1 MLNFSLKKLYLKKNL
16 CYISNNNNT
25 KQIASDLASQF
36 GPDCEIVIHD
46 LKTNDPEHSIVYIE
60 NGHVTGRGIGDG
72 PSNAVFDVIRHN
84 NKKGSD
90 STDEIQDHSGYL
102 MKTSD
107 GKILKC
113 STSYIRDDDGTLH
126 YVFGINYD
134 ITKLTMIESALHA
147 LVTPVNKE
155 EKPKEITHSVNDLLD
170 HLIEESV
177 ALVGK
182 PVALMNKE
190 DKVTAIQFLNDSGA
204 FLITKSGDKVANY
217 FGISKYTLYSYI
229 DVNK

>member
-1 MLNFSLKKLYLKKNL
+1 MGRLTVL
-16 CYISNNNNT
+16 
-25 KQIASDLASQF
+25 KQIARDIASQF
-36 GPDCEIVIHD
+36 GSDCEVVIHD
-46 LKTNDPEHSIVYIE
+46 LKTNDPEHSIVYIV
-60 NGHVTGRGIGDG
+60 NGHVTNRDIGDG
-72 PSNAVFDVIRHN
+72 PSNAVFDVIRKQ
-84 NKKGSD
+84 NKKED
-90 STDEIQDHSGYL
+90 DLEDHTGYL

-134 ITKLTMIESALHA
+134 ITKLTMVESALHS
-147 LVTPVNKE
+147 LVTPEDKE
-155 EKPKEITHSVNDLLD
+155 EKPKEITHNVNDLLD

>member
-1 MLNFSLKKLYLKKNL
+1 MGRLTVLE
-16 CYISNNNNT
+16 
-25 KQIASDLASQF
+25 QIAQDIAAEF
-36 GPDCEIVIHD
+36 GSDCEVVIHD
-46 LKTNDPEHSIVYIE
+46 LKTKEPEHSIIYIV
-60 NGHVTGRGIGDG
+60 NGHVTGRNVGDG
-72 PSNAVFDVIRHN
+72 PSDAVFDVIRH
-84 NKKGSD
+84 KEKGE
-90 STDEIQDHSGYL
+90 TTPADHNGYL
-102 MKTSD
+102 MKTAD

-113 STSYIRDDDGTLH
+113 STSYIKDDDGSLH

-134 ITKLTMIESALHA
+134 ITNSALDD
-147 LVTPVNKE
+147 LITPKNKE
-155 EKPKEITHSVNDLLD
+155 EKPKQITHSVNDLLD
-170 HLIEESV
+170 QLIEESV
-177 ALVGK
+177 NLVGK